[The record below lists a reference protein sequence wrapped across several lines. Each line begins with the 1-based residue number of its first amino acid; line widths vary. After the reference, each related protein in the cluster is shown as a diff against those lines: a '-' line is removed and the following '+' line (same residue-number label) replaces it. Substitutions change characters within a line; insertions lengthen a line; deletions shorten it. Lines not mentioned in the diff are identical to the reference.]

1 MTAAKLQQG
10 ILVVVDDPGWR
21 KFRGLLPRL
30 KRAAAAAEKAA
41 KFRGASTFT
50 ILLSGDRKLKAL
62 NHEFRGKDKQTNVLS
77 FPAAP
82 NGEGYRGDIALAL
95 GVTRREAK
103 VAGKSF
109 ADHATHLVV
118 HGVLHLAG
126 HDHVRARDAKIME
139 KLEIDILQRLGI
151 ANPYEAVG

>member
-1 MTAAKLQQG
+1 MTAPKAQQG

-21 KFRGLLPRL
+21 KIRGLVPRL

-41 KFRGASTFT
+41 KFRGASSLT
-50 ILLSGDRKLKAL
+50 ILLSHDRKLKAL
-62 NHEFRGKDKQTNVLS
+62 NRDFRGKDKPTNVLS

-82 NGEGYRGDIALAL
+82 NPEGYRGDIALAL

-103 VAGKSF
+103 LAGKSL
-109 ADHATHLVV
+109 ADHATHLAV

-126 HDHVRARDAKIME
+126 HDHIRARDAKVME
-139 KLEIDILQRLGI
+139 KLEIEILDRLGI
-151 ANPYEAVG
+151 ANPYVVAG

>member
-41 KFRGASTFT
+41 KFRGASVFT
-50 ILLSGDRKLKAL
+50 ILLSSDHKLKSL
-62 NHEFRGKDKQTNVLS
+62 NHEFRGKDKPTNVLS
-77 FPAAP
+77 FPAAA
-82 NGEGYRGDIALAL
+82 NDEGYRGDIALAL
-95 GVTRREAK
+95 GVTKREAK
-103 VAGKSF
+103 AAGKSF

-126 HDHVRARDAKIME
+126 HDHVRARDAKVME
-139 KLEIDILQRLGI
+139 KLEIDILQGFGI
-151 ANPYEAVG
+151 ANPYKTIK